1 MNHRRFLTFVLLI
14 FLTLCCFSCVHNG
27 YRQETT
33 GTFAETEAGPEPV
46 TFTVSP
52 TDPYP
57 VKLPETPEDVAALI
71 WLLTTE
77 ADAVKDNRS
86 DLTELAYI
94 GYCSLS
100 EEDRA
105 RIPDADKLP
114 ALRDDAAK
122 LNIVKKYSDTRIDHS
137 RLQIGTYWVR
147 LADPEHLAEIK
158 DCGFDFVWQP
168 PGGAENLRNFYDAG
182 LGVMEFIGE
191 MFIPTRLS
199 EDCVTPEGLAE
210 YDRILEGQW
219 EETYPAVW
227 GFYQMDEPSAAM
239 FDIIKKNGE
248 ILKKHM
254 PGMTHIINL
263 FPGTAADFALG
274 GEGNAPIDYETYI
287 NVFADP
293 DAFDMICY
301 DHYLYDSH
309 AGFAGAIKN
318 LITVSETADRNG
330 MDFWIILA
338 VYGKTGPLTTEQLKL
353 QAYTAMAYGT
363 ENISYACW
371 TADGWGSSS
380 VLTKSGAKTVTYD
393 RLKETV
399 ADLKAF
405 SPIYMKYSHESSALL
420 IGADYYNR
428 TDIFPSPQYGK
439 IAETH
444 GPDSLGSEKFTSV
457 SVSDNEFAIAGLFKK
472 KTGTDGEG
480 LFIIN
485 CTDYQFKKESRAT
498 VSFTVSDDVSVVTAY
513 EKGIP
518 RVLTPENGVYSVISS
533 GADAVFVTA
542 E

>member
-1 MNHRRFLTFVLLI
+1 MNSGRFFTVVLLI
-14 FLTLCCFSCVHNG
+14 SITICCFSCVHSG
-27 YRQETT
+27 HHQDTAGTSPETDT
-33 GTFAETEAGPEPV
+33 VPEPV

-71 WLLTTE
+71 WLLTTG
-77 ADAVKDNRS
+77 ADAVKDNQS

-105 RIPDADKLP
+105 RIPDAGRLP
-114 ALRDDAAK
+114 ALRDEAAK
-122 LNIVKKYSDTRIDHS
+122 LNVVKEYSDTRIDHS

-147 LADPEHLAEIK
+147 LADPEHLTEIK

-168 PGGAENLRNFYDAG
+168 PGGAENLKNFYDAG

-199 EDCVTPEGLAE
+199 EECVTPEGLAE
-210 YDRILEGQW
+210 YDRILDGNW

-239 FDIIKKNGE
+239 FDIIKKNGS

-263 FPGTAADFALG
+263 FPSTAAEFALG
-274 GEGNAPIDYETYI
+274 GEGNDPIDYETYI

-293 DAFDMICY
+293 EAFDMICY
-301 DHYLYDSH
+301 DHYMYGSP
-309 AGFAGAIKN
+309 AGFVGAIKN
-318 LITVSETADRNG
+318 LITVSETSERKG
-330 MDFWIILA
+330 MDFWVILA
-338 VYGKTGPLTTEQLKL
+338 VYGDSGPLTTEELKL
-353 QAYTAMAYGT
+353 QAYTAMAYGV

-380 VLTKSGAKTVTYD
+380 VLTKSGGKTVTYG

-405 SPIYMKYSHESSALL
+405 SPVYMKYSHKSSALL
-420 IGADYYNR
+420 IGSNYYNQ
-428 TDIFPSPQYGK
+428 TDMFPPQQYAR

-444 GPDSLGSEKFTSV
+444 GPDSLGSSKFTSV
-457 SVSDNEFAIAGLFKK
+457 SVSDNEFAIAGLFEK
-472 KTGTDGEG
+472 KTGRDGEG

-485 CTDYQFKKESRAT
+485 CTDYLFRKERQAT
-498 VSFTVSDDVSVVTAY
+498 VSFTVSDDVSVVTVY
-513 EKGIP
+513 EKGVP
-518 RVLTPENGVYSVISS
+518 RILTPENGVYSVISS
-533 GADAVFVTA
+533 GADAVFVTV